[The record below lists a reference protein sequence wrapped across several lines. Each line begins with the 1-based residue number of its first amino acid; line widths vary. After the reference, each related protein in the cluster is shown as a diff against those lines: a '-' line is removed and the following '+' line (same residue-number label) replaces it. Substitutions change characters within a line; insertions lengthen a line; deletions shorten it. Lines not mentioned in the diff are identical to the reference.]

1 MNRTRLLMIGGL
13 ALALGAV
20 VSLWVYKSLQGRG
33 PVSNEPG
40 AGVVVALDD
49 IQVGA
54 RIEEHDVRVAKFPAS
69 GLPGGAYSKRSQ
81 VLGRGV
87 IIPIS
92 RGEFILPSKLA
103 PENAGSGLPSLIP
116 PGMRAVSVRV
126 NEVVSVAGFVGPG
139 TRVDVLLTGTPNGS
153 TENQTTTVLQ
163 NVAVIASGHT
173 LERNASGEAQTTPVI
188 TLLASPEDAER
199 LTLASSE
206 GKIQLSL
213 RNPLDTD
220 QDTVDPA
227 NAKGLYKGGTAPA
240 APPRAAVRPVKQQ
253 KTEKPPPPPP
263 VRSVDVYK
271 GDKKTVTPLPEEN
284 GEDPK

>member
-1 MNRTRLLMIGGL
+1 MNRNRLLMIGVL

-33 PVSNEPG
+33 PSSNEPG
-40 AGVVVALDD
+40 ADVVVALDD

-87 IIPIS
+87 IIPIAK
-92 RGEFILPSKLA
+92 GEFILPSKLA

-173 LERNASGEAQTTPVI
+173 LERNASGEAQNTPVI

-213 RNPLDTD
+213 RNPLDTHQDSVD
-220 QDTVDPA
+220 QA

>member
-1 MNRTRLLMIGGL
+1 
-13 ALALGAV
+13 
-20 VSLWVYKSLQGRG
+20 
-33 PVSNEPG
+33 
-40 AGVVVALDD
+40 VVVALGD

-54 RIEEHDVRVAKFPAS
+54 RVEDHDVRIARFPAS
-69 GLPGGAYSKRSQ
+69 GLPPGAYSKKSQ

-92 RGEFILPSKLA
+92 KGEFILPSKLA

-153 TENQTTTVLQ
+153 TESQTTTVLQ

-173 LERNASGEAQTTPVI
+173 LERSASGEAQSTPVI

-213 RNPLDTD
+213 RNPLDTH
-220 QDTVDPA
+220 QDSVDPA

-240 APPRAAVRPVKQQ
+240 APPKPTVHAVKQK
-253 KTEKPPPPPP
+253 KTEKTPPPP
-263 VRSVDVYK
+263 SVLSVEVYK
-271 GDKKTVTPLPEEN
+271 GDKKTVVPLAEQSSD
-284 GEDPK
+284 DPK